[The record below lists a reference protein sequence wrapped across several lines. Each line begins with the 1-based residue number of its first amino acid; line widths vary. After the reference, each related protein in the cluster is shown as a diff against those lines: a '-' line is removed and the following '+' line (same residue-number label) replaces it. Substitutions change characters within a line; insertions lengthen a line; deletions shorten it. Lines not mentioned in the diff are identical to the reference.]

1 MDIAAIH
8 QEAKAAAEKAAAE
21 MLARIGGDRMAC
33 GFAWVNIYGVN
44 LATKQGKEF
53 KRLGFTKGYGRK
65 APIELWNPSGSPVQ
79 NIDTKEAGARAY
91 AEVFKR
97 HGFEAYGASR
107 LD

>member
-8 QEAKAAAEKAAAE
+8 QEAKAAAEKAAADV
-21 MLARIGGDRMAC
+21 LARIGGDRMAC
-33 GFAWVNIYGVN
+33 GFAWVNIYGVS

-53 KRLGFTKGYGRK
+53 KKLGFRKGHGTG

-79 NIDTKEAGARAY
+79 NVDTKEAGARAY

-97 HGFEAYGASR
+97 YGFEAYPNSR